1 MTHRESPSHLYTE
14 MLIPYLRAT
23 VLLAAA
29 LLVLLGGSVGARA
42 MPFNFEL
49 WEHLPAENAA
59 ARHVYQCQGCT
70 LAEFNAIPLPGPN
83 WEKNSSDTSAR
94 LITFDSGVNTPPV
107 LDPSIPTE
115 LDLVPTIPGSDL
127 FLIAKVLSGALI
139 GFDPVS
145 GLPIIEAQVARGTT
159 LTYNAGRVIH
169 KIVSTSGDEYALFSI
184 DQVYAG
190 GFDVD
195 AVGGMAGVPLPA
207 GWTYTSKLLTSPFV
221 ITTPTGI
228 ASVLAPGGGASAWQK
243 IVVPEPALTALLAMA
258 TAGLFAARRRAR
270 C

>member
-1 MTHRESPSHLYTE
+1 MRSFTLFFAK
-14 MLIPYLRAT
+14 I
-23 VLLAAA
+23 VFLLCVSVSGAGAA
-29 LLVLLGGSVGARA
+29 
-42 MPFNFEL
+42 PFNFEL
-49 WEHLPAENAA
+49 WEFLPAENAA
-59 ARHVYQCQGCT
+59 ARHVYQCQDCT

-145 GLPIIEAQVARGTT
+145 GVPIIEAQVARGTT

-169 KIVSTSGDEYALFSI
+169 TIVSTSGDEYVLFSI
-184 DQVYAG
+184 DQVYAED
-190 GFDVD
+190 FDVD

-207 GWTYTSKLLTSPFV
+207 GWTYTSELLTSAFV
-221 ITTPTGI
+221 TTTPTGI
-228 ASVLAPGGGASAWQK
+228 ASVLAPGGGVSAWQK
-243 IVVPEPALTALLAMA
+243 IFVPEPALTPLALAA
-258 TAGLFAARRRAR
+258 AGLFAARRRAR
-270 C
+270 R